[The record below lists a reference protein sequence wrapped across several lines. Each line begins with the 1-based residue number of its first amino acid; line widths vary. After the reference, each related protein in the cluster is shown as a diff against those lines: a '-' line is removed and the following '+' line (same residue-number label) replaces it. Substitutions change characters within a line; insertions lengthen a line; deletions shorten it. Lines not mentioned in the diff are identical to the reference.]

1 FVITPMAFL
10 GGTFF
15 PLKCLPVWAQKI
27 LFFLPL
33 THASKTIRSASFGNP
48 VNYSSCLLLAIIG
61 GFFFL
66 AAIHC
71 VNAAR
76 D

>member
-1 FVITPMAFL
+1 MAFL

-15 PLKCLPVWAQKI
+15 PVDRLPVWAQKI

-33 THASKTIRSASFGNP
+33 THASKAIRSASFGNP
-48 VNYSSCLLLAIIG
+48 VNYSSYLLLAIIG
-61 GFFFL
+61 VVFFFG
-66 AAIHC
+66 AIHC
-71 VNAAR
+71 VNRAR